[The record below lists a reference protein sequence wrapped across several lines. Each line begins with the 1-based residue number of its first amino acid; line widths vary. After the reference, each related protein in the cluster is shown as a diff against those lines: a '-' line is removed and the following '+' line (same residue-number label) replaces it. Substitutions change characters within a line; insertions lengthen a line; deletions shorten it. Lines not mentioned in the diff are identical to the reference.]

1 MAKQQLRKIFLT
13 FFKIGLFTIGGGL
26 AMIPIIQDE
35 FVNKQKW
42 LDDQDVTN
50 VLALSQALPGV
61 IAINSAT
68 FVGYKIAG
76 VLGSSL
82 ATLGV
87 VLPSFLIIF
96 LLSLFYDSS
105 ITQNIFI
112 HKAFIGF
119 NAGITALIFLTTL
132 KMFKGILGSAFS
144 LFIAF
149 ATVFFVFV
157 FNADISI
164 VVLSSAL
171 LSYLYHYWRALREVQ
186 N

>member
-1 MAKQQLRKIFLT
+1 MAKQQLLKIFFT

-42 LDDQDVTN
+42 LNDQDVTN

-76 VLGSSL
+76 ILGSFL

-87 VLPSFLIIF
+87 ILPSFIIIF
-96 LLSLFYDSS
+96 LLSLFYDSN
-105 ITQNIFI
+105 ITQNIYI
-112 HKAFIGF
+112 HKAFVGF
-119 NAGITALIFLTTL
+119 NAGVTALIFLTTVRML
-132 KMFKGILGSAFS
+132 KNILNSNFA
-144 LFIAF
+144 LFLAIL
-149 ATVFFVFV
+149 TVCSVLL
-157 FNADISI
+157 FNTDISV
-164 VVLSSAL
+164 VVLVSAT
-171 LSYLYHYWRALREVQ
+171 LSYLYHYIKALREVQ
-186 N
+186 S